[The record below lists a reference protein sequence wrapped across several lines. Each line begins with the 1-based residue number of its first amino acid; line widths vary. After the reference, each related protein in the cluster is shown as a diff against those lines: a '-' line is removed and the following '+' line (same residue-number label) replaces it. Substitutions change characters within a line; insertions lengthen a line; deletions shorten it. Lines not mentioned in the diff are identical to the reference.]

1 MTTKDL
7 ILKTDRLILRPFEK
21 SDLEEVLGYYAL
33 PDVQRYL
40 DWKARDKSEAK
51 AVFEQMRKQT
61 RLSRPGEVLT
71 LAIVRK
77 SDAKVMGHISLSFM
91 DATAAQAEIR
101 FAVAP
106 AYRRQGYAVEAV
118 RAALTYGFDALKFHR
133 IYARTAGKNEAS
145 ARLLKD
151 LGMRLEA
158 HYREHA
164 LFQGEW
170 DEELHFAILDREWQ
184 RGSKV
189 REIARHQVA

>member
-1 MTTKDL
+1 MTAELT
-7 ILKTDRLILRPFEK
+7 IKTERLILRPFEK
-21 SDLEEVLGYYAL
+21 SDLEAVLSYYSLAE
-33 PDVQRYL
+33 VQRYL

-170 DEELHFAILDREWQ
+170 DEELHFAILDREWS
-184 RGSKV
+184 RGAKV
-189 REIARHQVA
+189 HEITRHKVA